1 MKKCV
6 KCGREIVNGV
16 NGCQMMDECFECHGG
31 YPDYSRNKFIFHWSK
46 ANWDNLDA
54 LEDRCI
60 RDYDD

>member
-1 MKKCV
+1 MKKCI

-16 NGCQMMDECFECHGG
+16 NGCQMLAECFKCRGG
-31 YPDYSRNKFIFHWSK
+31 YPDYSRNKSNFHWGRE
-46 ANWDNLDA
+46 NWEDLDA